1 MKIDNYEEFVLA
13 RSIRIDNNSLILSV
27 LSESFLL
34 RLLGQSNLYIH
45 GTISQND
52 WKNILE
58 RIVKALEKAIEIN
71 FDSDGFHVTIINNY
85 IDRLKQ
91 ACKSKNIAD
100 IEIIFSL
107 TGIIFELLGG
117 LPDYSQRKILNR
129 KSDYSLDSFR
139 ELRYYQAPY
148 HKART
153 ILEASRYKP
162 FCDYHKHGD
171 LLDTYYSN
179 YNGDSE
185 GFIDWYKKNYP
196 EAYMK
201 IF

>member
-1 MKIDNYEEFVLA
+1 MKIDNYEEVVLA

-129 KSDYSLDSFR
+129 KSDYSLESFR
-139 ELRYYQAPY
+139 ELRYYQ
-148 HKART
+148 
-153 ILEASRYKP
+153 
-162 FCDYHKHGD
+162 
-171 LLDTYYSN
+171 
-179 YNGDSE
+179 
-185 GFIDWYKKNYP
+185 
-196 EAYMK
+196 
-201 IF
+201 